1 MHVSGSSFPT
11 GSIQD
16 YSSMCNKAAVLQGE
30 MRRWSAL
37 VEETTSLG
45 RVMIDVANA
54 ISRYMTRCYQ
64 CSLI

>member
-1 MHVSGSSFPT
+1 
-11 GSIQD
+11 
-16 YSSMCNKAAVLQGE
+16 MCNKAAVLQGE